1 MTSATNFFEPNPQG
15 PAFDEAAGAPE
26 LRLPALRQ
34 DLKLLAGPSDESGAP
49 SWLIHDL
56 ARNQFFQIDE
66 QTFFALTHWVV
77 DQSAAEFM
85 QNLQVKGQFIDMQD
99 IQVLLQFLGNHQ
111 LLLATSE
118 ESSKALYQRM
128 VSKQRHPLQW
138 LVHNYLF
145 FKIPLF
151 SPDAW
156 VTRALPWAQRLF
168 NPWVLRSIVVLGVLG
183 LFLTLRQWDVFIT
196 EFLYFFTWQGIGLYL
211 LTLIIVKSAH
221 ELGHAFVAKAKGA
234 RISSIGV
241 AFLVMFPVLY
251 TDTTDSWR
259 LTRSRDRLQ
268 IALAGIKTEVY
279 IALLATF
286 AWSFLPDGPLRSA
299 AFFVATTS
307 WVTSLLINVNP
318 FMRFDGYFA
327 LSDCLRAPNLQPRA
341 FALGRWAL
349 REILFNAKRSPPE
362 ILPSDR
368 RQLFI
373 VYAWATWLYRFLL
386 FIGIALLVY
395 HFAFKLLGM
404 VLFAI
409 EIIWFIALPVWREM
423 KAWKSEGLMT
433 FNRRLVVIA
442 SLVFLLLV
450 FALIPWRPTFLVPA
464 VIEDQGLLRVFAPQ
478 SAVIQGVYVQNGQ
491 QVKAGD
497 VLLQLQ
503 DSDLSHER
511 LLLKQRLDAVE
522 LQLSRQAGN
531 PDVLVQRN
539 SLIQRRAQL
548 QLALNDIEQ
557 RLNQLLIRAPHSG
570 TVQELTALSKG
581 QWLSD
586 QEQLMVLKSEQGTVI
601 LGFLPE
607 EDVARVQLGARGKWY
622 QANWVSGSIPV
633 VLQGVESNAVDT
645 MRYRE
650 LTSLEQGPMAA
661 SEDGQHKAKLE
672 KSHYQVIATPVIG
685 GETVGQRRV
694 GWLEIE
700 GQPRSWFGSLWNK
713 AVGVWVRETSF

>member
-1 MTSATNFFEPNPQG
+1 MTSATNLFEPNAQG
-15 PAFDEAAGAPE
+15 QSPDEAAGSKV
-26 LRLPALRQ
+26 LRLPPLRQ
-34 DLKLLAGPSDESGAP
+34 DLKLLVGPSDESGAP

-66 QTFFALTHWVV
+66 QTFFALTHWVA
-77 DQSAAEFM
+77 DQTVSEFM
-85 QNLQVKGQFIDMQD
+85 HTLQVKGQCIDTQD
-99 IQVLLQFLGNHQ
+99 VQVLLQFLGNHQ
-111 LLLATSE
+111 LLSSTSE
-118 ESSKALYQRM
+118 ESSQVLYQRM
-128 VSKQRHPLQW
+128 LAKQRHPLQW

-145 FKIPLF
+145 IKIPLF

-156 VTRALPWAQRLF
+156 VTRALPWMQRLF
-168 NPWVLRSIVVLGVLG
+168 NPWVLRGIVVLGVLG
-183 LFLTLRQWDVFIT
+183 VFLTLRQWDVFIT

-279 IALLATF
+279 VALLATF
-286 AWSFLPDGPLRSA
+286 AWSFLPDGPIRSA

-307 WVTSLLINVNP
+307 WITSLLVNVNP

-349 REILFNAKRSPPE
+349 RELLFNAKRPPPE
-362 ILPSDR
+362 FLSAER

-373 VYAWATWLYRFLL
+373 TYAWATWLYRFLL

-395 HFAFKLLGM
+395 HFTFKLLGM
-404 VLFAI
+404 ALFAV

-423 KAWKSEGLMT
+423 KAWKSEGLVT
-433 FNRRLVVIA
+433 FNRRSLVTA
-442 SLVFLLLV
+442 SLAFLLFAL
-450 FALIPWRPTFLVPA
+450 ALIPWRPTFLVPA

-491 QVKAGD
+491 HVKAGD
-497 VLLQLQ
+497 LLLQLQ
-503 DSDLSHER
+503 NSDLSHER
-511 LLLKQRLDAVE
+511 VLLKHRLDAVE

-531 PDVLVQRN
+531 PDVLAQRS
-539 SLIQRRAQL
+539 SLIQRRMQL
-548 QLALNDIEQ
+548 QLALRDIEQ
-557 RLNQLLIRAPHSG
+557 RLNQLFIRAPHSG
-570 TVQELTALSKG
+570 TVQELKALSTG

-607 EDVARVQLGARGKWY
+607 EDVARVRLGASGKWY

-633 VLQGVESNAVDT
+633 VLQGIESSAVDT

-650 LTSLEQGPMAA
+650 LTSLERGPMAA
-661 SEDGQHKAKLE
+661 SEDGQYNAKLE

-685 GETVGQRRV
+685 VETVEQRRV

-700 GQPRSWFGSLWNK
+700 GQPRSWFNSLWNQ
-713 AVGVWVRETSF
+713 AVGVWVRETGF